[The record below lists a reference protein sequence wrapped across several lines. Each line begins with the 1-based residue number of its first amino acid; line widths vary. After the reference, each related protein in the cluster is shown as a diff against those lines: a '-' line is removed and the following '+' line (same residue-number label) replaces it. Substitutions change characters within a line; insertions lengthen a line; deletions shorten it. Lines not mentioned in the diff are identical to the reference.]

1 MGGQTLVPGIPFF
14 DMPTVLG
21 ALTNVCST
29 FSHHVF
35 VMVDTGIGDPGLG
48 LIRGDHKQFL

>member
-35 VMVDTGIGDPGLG
+35 VMVDTGIGDSGLG